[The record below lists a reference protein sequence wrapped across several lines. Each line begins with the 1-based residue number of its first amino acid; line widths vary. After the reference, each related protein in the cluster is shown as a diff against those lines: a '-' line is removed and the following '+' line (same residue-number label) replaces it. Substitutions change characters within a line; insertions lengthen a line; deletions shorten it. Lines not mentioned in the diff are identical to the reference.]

1 MVKYLEAIK
10 SKLNI
15 YNTYYQGDERIVGCC
30 SWPRKWSLH
39 LGIAVTPL
47 VIRRIMALYGRRQ
60 QTPTMSKIADISL
73 IPV

>member
-30 SWPRKWSLH
+30 S
-39 LGIAVTPL
+39 
-47 VIRRIMALYGRRQ
+47 
-60 QTPTMSKIADISL
+60 
-73 IPV
+73 